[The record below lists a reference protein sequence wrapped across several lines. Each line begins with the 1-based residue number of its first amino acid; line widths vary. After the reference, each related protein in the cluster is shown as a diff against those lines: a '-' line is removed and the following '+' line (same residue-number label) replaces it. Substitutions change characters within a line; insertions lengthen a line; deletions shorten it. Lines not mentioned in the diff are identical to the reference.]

1 LPRAKEKKNETV
13 RRGHLRRTEKDSPAA
28 AGNSTA
34 AGLGVGEAGLEEEE
48 AKSLRVAFSS
58 AWSSQRSG
66 EVPGSTGPSG
76 GHGGS
81 TVAATLSE
89 ADTGL

>member
-1 LPRAKEKKNETV
+1 MKRFDGVVFVLV
-13 RRGHLRRTEKDSPAA
+13 TEKDSPAA

-48 AKSLRVAFSS
+48 AKSPRVAFSS

-66 EVPGSTGPSG
+66 GLPGSPRRRGARELG
-76 GHGGS
+76 
-81 TVAATLSE
+81 VAPASSSKE
-89 ADTGL
+89 ARERQRG